1 MFLKTRIQK
10 HQIGLRFR
18 YGDFERVLQPGFYRT
33 VERLWDSNRVKIET
47 YDRLKTRFEHR
58 LLDLLVEDEELRDE
72 LLLVDLAEEERALLW
87 KEGRLAS
94 VLGRGRHAFWRKP
107 YELEVERFNIRDF
120 RFQHPKLET
129 VLARPAT
136 GEFLESVRVRTY
148 ERVLFFL
155 EGRLVEVLEPGLHA
169 FWKQAGKIEFWTVD
183 LREQVAEVS
192 GQEIMTADKVTLRVN
207 LLVTY
212 QVADATLALIAV
224 TNYAEAVYREA
235 QLALRA
241 AVGTRRIDELLA
253 EKQAIGTE
261 VRDALA
267 SRVADFGI
275 TVRSVGVRDIILP
288 GEMKTI
294 LNQVIE
300 AQKRAEANLIQRR
313 EETAA
318 VRSQVNTAR
327 LMADN
332 PVLARMKELE
342 GLQEILSGAKT
353 TFIFGSGELTEQVR
367 SLVGNKTGEE

>member
-1 MFLKTRIQK
+1 MFLKTRILK
-10 HQIGLRFR
+10 HQVGLRFR
-18 YGDFERVLQPGFYRT
+18 YGDFERVLRPGFYRT
-33 VERLWDSNRVKIET
+33 VERLWDPNRVKIEV
-47 YDRLKTRFEHR
+47 YDRLNTRFEHR
-58 LLDLLVEDEELRDE
+58 MLDLLVEDEELRDE
-72 LLLVDLAEEERALLW
+72 LIVVDLAEEDRALLW
-87 KEGRLAS
+87 KEGRLTS
-94 VLGRGRHAFWRKP
+94 VLGRGRHAFWREP
-107 YELEVERFNIRDF
+107 YQLEVERFNVRDF
-120 RFQHPKLET
+120 RFQHPKLEAI
-129 VLARPAT
+129 LARSAT
-136 GEFLESVRVRTY
+136 AEYLESVRVRTY
-148 ERVLFFL
+148 ERALLVR

-169 FWKQAGKIEFWTVD
+169 FWKKAGQIEFWTVD
-183 LREQVAEVS
+183 LREQIAEVA

-207 LLVTY
+207 LLTTY
-212 QVADATLALIAV
+212 QVADPTLAATEV
-224 TNYAEAVYREA
+224 TDYREAVYREA

-267 SRVADFGI
+267 TRAAEFGVK
-275 TVRSVGVRDIILP
+275 VRSVGVRDIILP

-318 VRSQVNTAR
+318 VRSQANTAR

-332 PVLARMKELE
+332 PMLARMKELE

-353 TFIFGSGELTEQVR
+353 TFIFGSGELTDQVR
-367 SLVGNKTGEE
+367 SLVGNKTVEE

>member
-1 MFLKTRIQK
+1 M
-10 HQIGLRFR
+10 
-18 YGDFERVLQPGFYRT
+18 LQPGFYRT

-94 VLGRGRHAFWRKP
+94 VLGRGRHAFWRKL

-120 RFQHPKLET
+120 RFQHPKLEA

-148 ERVLFFL
+148 ERVLLFL

-332 PVLARMKELE
+332 PVLARDE
-342 GLQEILSGAKT
+342 GTGGPAGNPVGRQDHLYLRLGRADRTGAVAGRKQDGRGVT
-353 TFIFGSGELTEQVR
+353 ATVNS
-367 SLVGNKTGEE
+367 

>member
-1 MFLKTRIQK
+1 MTDL
-10 HQIGLRFR
+10 
-18 YGDFERVLQPGFYRT
+18 GDF
-33 VERLWDSNRVKIET
+33 
-47 YDRLKTRFEHR
+47 
-58 LLDLLVEDEELRDE
+58 
-72 LLLVDLAEEERALLW
+72 W
-87 KEGRLAS
+87 K
-94 VLGRGRHAFWRKP
+94 H
-107 YELEVERFNIRDF
+107 
-120 RFQHPKLET
+120 
-129 VLARPAT
+129 
-136 GEFLESVRVRTY
+136 
-148 ERVLFFL
+148 
-155 EGRLVEVLEPGLHA
+155 
-169 FWKQAGKIEFWTVD
+169 AGKIEFWTVD
-183 LREQVAEVS
+183 LREQVAEVA

-224 TNYAEAVYREA
+224 TNYAQAVYREA

-253 EKQAIGTE
+253 EKQVVGTE

-267 SRVADFGI
+267 SRAEDFGI
-275 TVRSVGVRDIILP
+275 AVCSVGLRGIILP

-332 PVLARMKELE
+332 PVLARVKELE

-367 SLVGNKTGEE
+367 SLVGNKTVEE

>member
-10 HQIGLRFR
+10 HQVGLRFR
-18 YGDFERVLQPGFYRT
+18 YGDFERVLRPGLYRT
-33 VERLWDSNRVKIET
+33 VERLWDPDRAKIEV
-47 YDRLKTRFEHR
+47 YDRLNTRFQHR
-58 LLDLLVEDEELRDE
+58 MLDLLIEDEELRDE
-72 LLLVDLAEEERALLW
+72 LIVVDLAEEERALLW

-94 VLGRGRHAFWRKP
+94 VLGRGRHAFWREP
-107 YELEVERFNIRDF
+107 YQLEVERFNVRDF
-120 RFQHPKLET
+120 RFQHPKLKAI
-129 VLARPAT
+129 LARSAT
-136 GEFLESVRVRTY
+136 AEYLESVRVRTY
-148 ERVLFFL
+148 ERVLLFL
-155 EGRLVEVLEPGLHA
+155 EGRLIEVLEPGLHA
-169 FWKQAGKIEFWTVD
+169 FWNNAGKIEFWTVD
-183 LREQVAEVS
+183 LREQVAEVA

-224 TNYAEAVYREA
+224 TNYAQAVYREA

-253 EKQAIGTE
+253 EKQVVGTE

-267 SRVADFGI
+267 SRAEDFGI
-275 TVRSVGVRDIILP
+275 AVRSVGVRDIILP

-353 TFIFGSGELTEQVR
+353 TFIFGSGDLTEQVR
-367 SLVGNKTGEE
+367 SLVGSKKVQE